1 LKNKSPQQCSY
12 RYNKLIIYEKR
23 KWTRNEDIMLLDLYE
38 SIGANWIEISFR
50 LPGRTPEDIQERFE
64 DKLNPCLKRSKF
76 DKEED
81 EKILLLHEKHGNQW
95 NEISKY
101 FRNRNAAMIKNR
113 FYSFLKKKV
122 PAIGQK
128 FSPCTD
134 YNRTAQISLTLSE
147 SDSFSISG
155 NSSNQNIY
163 NPSSLLATQYKKK
176 KIVTAKN
183 KSKKAKNIISC
194 QIIERESEGSSKERS
209 EKNSR
214 EENSNS
220 NPSLDGRKNL
230 TYFDSNLP
238 KEKTMKKYEDNET
251 YANMEHIESEIS
263 NENTINRAFH
273 NMKFEEDSISI
284 LGLEHDRN
292 ENEVFKNIMTSK
304 LACIDSSPSVSSY
317 IRSINNLSEKNSNYL
332 PEKPQENYSQF
343 SSKYGNDMIIDDT
356 EANYIPRDLLKLDP
370 DSPKNKFLCNE
381 AIDEMNNNF
390 NEHYRNAFKTK
401 KNSFDDKAIDELEQS
416 LKLSS
421 YNSSQGQSSTPSAT
435 PSYSLSSYSLPSAN
449 YDVKDIDGLK
459 KQYQMLESVYDK
471 VQEVKLHHNK
481 IYYSVKNTDVKRVT
495 LNKKLDEKSDNLSQK
510 LQIVKMDYFNQIN
523 INKDVYNCQAPNADQ
538 TLISQ
543 NKVRESLIS
552 QIEILMELIK
562 TTKLKISLMSKSG
575 PDEHSTN
582 HDDKMV
588 EG

>member
-1 LKNKSPQQCSY
+1 
-12 RYNKLIIYEKR
+12 
-23 KWTRNEDIMLLDLYE
+23 
-38 SIGANWIEISFR
+38 
-50 LPGRTPEDIQERFE
+50 
-64 DKLNPCLKRSKF
+64 
-76 DKEED
+76 
-81 EKILLLHEKHGNQW
+81 
-95 NEISKY
+95 
-101 FRNRNAAMIKNR
+101 
-113 FYSFLKKKV
+113 
-122 PAIGQK
+122 
-128 FSPCTD
+128 
-134 YNRTAQISLTLSE
+134 
-147 SDSFSISG
+147 
-155 NSSNQNIY
+155 
-163 NPSSLLATQYKKK
+163 
-176 KIVTAKN
+176 
-183 KSKKAKNIISC
+183 
-194 QIIERESEGSSKERS
+194 
-209 EKNSR
+209 
-214 EENSNS
+214 
-220 NPSLDGRKNL
+220 
-230 TYFDSNLP
+230 
-238 KEKTMKKYEDNET
+238 
-251 YANMEHIESEIS
+251 
-263 NENTINRAFH
+263 
-273 NMKFEEDSISI
+273 
-284 LGLEHDRN
+284 
-292 ENEVFKNIMTSK
+292 
-304 LACIDSSPSVSSY
+304 
-317 IRSINNLSEKNSNYL
+317 
-332 PEKPQENYSQF
+332 
-343 SSKYGNDMIIDDT
+343 MIIDDT

-538 TLISQ
+538 TQISQ